1 MAKNR
6 EPETEKVEI
15 VADVIA
21 LRIEAHAQIVVR
33 DQITADQNQQAKI
46 QAPMVLLRK
55 IAALGLKEDRDLIT
69 EVHGQSAHRNRTL
82 MQIHQLKVGQRMER
96 ANRNPSKRNLRRN
109 SNQDRHVKV
118 DLLKPHQPKL
128 K

>member
-21 LRIEAHAQIVVR
+21 LKIEVHVQIVVR

-46 QAPMVLLRK
+46 QVPMVLLRK
-55 IAALGLKEDRDLIT
+55 IVVLDLKEGRDLIT
-69 EVHGQSAHRNRTL
+69 EVHGQSAHRNRTQ
-82 MQIHQLKVGQRMER
+82 MQIHQLKVGHRTER

>member
-1 MAKNR
+1 VAKNR
-6 EPETEKVEI
+6 EPETEKVVI

-21 LRIEAHAQIVVR
+21 LKIEVHAQIVVR

-46 QAPMVLLRK
+46 QVPMVLLRK
-55 IAALGLKEDRDLIT
+55 IVVPDLKEGRDLIT
-69 EVHGQSAHRNRTL
+69 EVHGQSAHRNRTP

>member
-1 MAKNR
+1 VAKNR
-6 EPETEKVEI
+6 EPEKVEI

-21 LRIEAHAQIVVR
+21 LRIEVHAQIVVR

-55 IAALGLKEDRDLIT
+55 IVVLDLKEGRDLIT
-69 EVHGQSAHRNRTL
+69 EVHGQSAHRNRTQ
-82 MQIHQLKVGQRMER
+82 MQIHQLKVGQRTER

-109 SNQDRHVKV
+109 SNQDHHVKV